1 MSLKT
6 FHIFFVTV
14 SILFLLGFSGWA
26 LKEYWRVDHA
36 TNLLLQA
43 GGALIFAV
51 LLVAYGWWFL
61 HKLKDV
67 K

>member
-6 FHIFFVTV
+6 FHIFFVTI
-14 SILFLLGFSGWA
+14 SILFSLGFSGWA
-26 LKEYWRVDHA
+26 LKEYWRVDRA
-36 TNLLLQA
+36 TNLLLA